1 MALQLEGC
9 IEEPGVCWVLKYGE
23 DFDGLGQNEETRM
36 ATCRECRNYD
46 GSRDWLE
53 LRLPMGSDRRKGWGG

>member
-9 IEEPGVCWVLKYGE
+9 IEGPGVGWE

-36 ATCRECRNYD
+36 ATCRECWNDD
-46 GSRDWLE
+46 GSRNWLE
-53 LRLPMGSDRRKGWGG
+53 LRLLMGSDRRKGWGG